1 MHSRFDKPFIIKPVE
16 LGNTLTFDSSYYLQ
30 TQGTAIGTILAPT
43 YSTLTMEY
51 QEQKF
56 YSIIENR
63 FGLNA
68 KEYFTENCWQ
78 FLDDCRILFNSTYID
93 PEELLEIL

>member
-1 MHSRFDKPFIIKPVE
+1 
-16 LGNTLTFDSSYYLQ
+16 
-30 TQGTAIGTILAPT
+30 
-43 YSTLTMEY
+43 MEY

-78 FLDDCRILFNSTYID
+78 FLDDCRILFSSKYID